1 MNYLKYYWDKF
12 YITAERMWHRYFN
25 VDDPLLQYK
34 IWCQD
39 DTYSEHSLA
48 EILIRQQESIDTL
61 NEKYDGLLCDVKR
74 LEEENIGLTNELYE
88 IYNII
93 DSTSDQKVDLSKFS
107 LGE

>member
-12 YITAERMWHRYFN
+12 YLTTERMWHRYFD
-25 VDDPLLQYK
+25 VDDPLLPYK

-48 EILIRQQESIDTL
+48 EILIRQQESIDIL